1 MAQKTPVVYNEALQE
16 YAPVATG
23 DTLDS
28 AFISKADMLSSDP
41 QNVITLGSDGKLFVS
56 VDKNVLSENP
66 SNILHKDLV
75 GKVLLQATDLVSSD
89 AGNGLHLG
97 TDQKLFTPG
106 LSTDENNALRKGN
119 DGGFFINARDL
130 ISTESMNPFCVDC
143 KGKLRFDTS
152 ILPPPPR
159 VVSDHKDN
167 VLSEDDDGSAYLLL
181 KDLTNDSCDNMLSV
195 VTGLFFSL
203 FAIGLIVSR
212 LTGNQIVDD
221 GYGRLY
227 CAPLKFL
234 VSKDVNNL
242 TVLDEDGAI
251 LSKAALEIDQ
261 MENRLN
267 LVNSNGDSISSVK
280 LPEVAQANFLRHVEL
295 FEQAP
300 GARPVLKMD
309 FIIFNGEEESVLV
322 DFDVVFPGWK
332 TSGPGIYTDGRGN
345 IRLSVDRTLN
355 FPTASRVGVNC
366 HAIAGYGLYVAKNPD
381 DDDILAVNCGNGLF
395 VNPDGKL
402 TLNIDG
408 EDKVV
413 TFTDGKLG
421 AAIQLRAQRNA
432 GSGEN
437 FLLLKGKD
445 DRSISSINLLNGLTA
460 TAIDEKMAITIATAS
475 EIHEGDQTPVNS
487 DAVLSAIDSIVLRT
501 DPVPTEG
508 STNPIQS
515 GGVYDSVAGLERS
528 LGAAVNDLIA
538 RIDRVGDFDDT
549 PKEGSAK
556 AVQSQGVKHFVDQK
570 CSEIADDIT
579 EVQNQI
585 AEINTWDIYRVRVDS
600 DEAHPIYLT
609 GILTA
614 GEGASNSHLAVN
626 SSVYEQE
633 GELHARKFIG
643 KVEASKIEGAVTAT
657 LLKSS
662 SFESVT
668 LEGERNKLVAPL
680 AHDSYRI
687 WGFARAV
694 NMTSGETRDIY
705 ISGTYG
711 RGATVLELREGF
723 EFVATTGMDEGY
735 SYRNLNVLPL
745 ALE

>member
-130 ISTESMNPFCVDC
+130 ISTESMNPFCIDC

-152 ILPPPPR
+152 ILPPAPR

-167 VLSEDDDGSAYLLL
+167 VISEDDDGSAYLLL
-181 KDLTNDSCDNMLSV
+181 KDLTNDNCDNMLSV
-195 VTGLFFSL
+195 VDNKLH
-203 FAIGLIVSR
+203 IGYENIVSR
-212 LTGNQIVDD
+212 LAGNQIVDD

-227 CAPLKFL
+227 CAPLKFI
-234 VSKDVNNL
+234 VSRDNLNL
-242 TVLDEDGAI
+242 TTLDEDGAI
-251 LSKAALEIDQ
+251 LTTASLEVSTLD
-261 MENRLN
+261 NKLN
-267 LVNSNGDSISSVK
+267 LVNAQGITVSTVT
-280 LPEVAQANFLRHVEL
+280 LPEVAQASFLDGVE
-295 FEQAP
+295 FFQSRP
-300 GARPVLKMD
+300 GEPYKLRMTFRMSSGSMKDIM
-309 FIIFNGEEESVLV
+309 V
-322 DFDVVFPGWK
+322 DVDQLFPGYK
-332 TSGPGIYTDGRGN
+332 TAGAGLWFAPNGSLELN
-345 IRLSVDRTLN
+345 IGDNLTTSTAGQRLD
-355 FPTASRVGVNC
+355 VNTY
-366 HAIAGYGLYVAKNPD
+366 HLAGAGLSATEEKN
-381 DDDILAVNCGNGLF
+381 LTVNCGDGLF
-395 VNPDGKL
+395 VNSDGKL

-408 EDKVV
+408 ADKVI

-421 AAIQLRAQRNA
+421 ADIQLRSQRNA

-460 TAIDEKMAITIATAS
+460 TTVDDKMAITIVTAS

-556 AVQSQGVKHFVDQK
+556 AVQSQGVKHFVDQMGAR
-570 CSEIADDIT
+570 IAADIT

-643 KVEASKIEGAVTAT
+643 KVEASKIEGAITAT

-680 AHDSYRI
+680 AHESYRI
-687 WGFARAV
+687 WGFARVV
-694 NMTSGETRDIY
+694 NMTSGEIRDIY